1 MRRVYLLMA
10 MALVSVLVTSCDVL
24 EQVAETERFT
34 QCEFSLT
41 GVRITEISGIDFT
54 KIRSASDLG
63 VGDMMTLGQRVM
75 NGNLPAKMEVDVRA
89 RNNNSKS
96 AGIAGMGWKVFLDNT
111 EFVGGQLNRSVQVM
125 PNSAAS
131 FPITV
136 EIDLLKMS
144 QNKSLPKLLNMVFGM
159 EDKAKL
165 QEMGLSV
172 QIKPS
177 YKTSSGS
184 VREFPG
190 WVTIRP

>member
-89 RNNNSKS
+89 QNNNSKS

-184 VREFPG
+184 VRELPG

>member
-1 MRRVYLLMA
+1 MRRLFFA
-10 MALVSVLVTSCDVL
+10 FAVLFLTAFTTSCELL
-24 EQVAETERFT
+24 EQAAETERFT
-34 QCEFSLT
+34 QCDFSLT
-41 GVRITEISGIDFT
+41 GVRITEIGGIDFT
-54 KIRSASDLG
+54 NIRSASDLG

-96 AGIAGMGWKVFLDNT
+96 AGIAGMGWKVFLDDT
-111 EFVGGQLNRSVQVM
+111 EFVGGQLNRSIQVM
-125 PNSAAS
+125 PNSAAN

-136 EIDLLKMS
+136 AIDLLKMLQS
-144 QNKSLPKLLNMVFGM
+144 KSLPKLLNMVFGM

-172 QIKPS
+172 KIKPS
-177 YKTSSGS
+177 YKTSSGA
-184 VREFPG
+184 VREFPS